1 MSQLLEGLNPA
12 QRDAVTNYETPSLI
26 IAGAGSGKTR
36 VLTARIGYMLE
47 NGVDPHSILAL
58 TFTKK
63 AATQMKERLFEMIDH
78 SKAHAIARSMGT
90 FHSIFGRI
98 IGENADLLGYT
109 SSFTTYGSSESK
121 SLIKSITK
129 ELQLDDAKYKPGLI
143 ASRISFAKNSLV
155 TPEAY
160 VSNEAFVLEDRT
172 MQIPQFARIYGLYC
186 ARCKAANALDYDD
199 YLLQTNFL
207 FRDHPDVL
215 ARYQEKFQY
224 ILVDEYQDT
233 NYAQYIIIR
242 RLAQK
247 HSRVCV
253 VGDDAQSIYSFR
265 GAKIENII
273 NFRSHFPTAKT
284 FKLEQNYRST
294 QTIVNAA
301 NSVIAHNSNRLEK
314 RCFSAGAV
322 GEKVTI
328 MRSFTDRDEAYSI
341 AESISRR
348 VRDCDAKWSEFAV
361 LYRNNSQA
369 QNIEQALRQRAIP
382 YQVHKGNSFFEQ
394 KEVKDVLGY
403 IRLIINPKDDDAFKR
418 IVNYP
423 TRGIGNTTVERIEA
437 IAQERR
443 VSMWEAAEQLVAT
456 PPADARQKAVAT
468 KIKDFVALI
477 TGLSAE
483 RETHSL
489 YNFGHTVAS
498 KSGILPLFSTVT
510 SAENQTAIDNI
521 EELLNTMQ
529 IFNDQFMQEVA
540 LGERSEDETPSVEE
554 WLQSVM
560 LLTDQDNGGA
570 EEDENSSNKVTLM
583 TVHTSKGL
591 EYEYIYIAGV
601 EHNLFP
607 SQRAFE
613 AGEIEEERR
622 LFYVALTRA
631 KIAATV
637 SFCDT
642 RYQWGTMIQSKASLF
657 INEIDK
663 KYVEMDD
670 GSSVE
675 SAIRPR
681 ASAYDAGTKGAPGQN
696 QRFNRP
702 FIRGERNLSAPQYN
716 ERENRER
723 IEMQRAQKE
732 QREAIERK
740 VQSMRSLGARKSE
753 AANDDITMPWDNKP
767 QQAQQSQQPQQ
778 NNVSS
783 SGSGKFQVGD
793 RITHEKFGAGRIT
806 DSAMVGDN
814 EILTIDFEAMGTKKI
829 VAGKAP
835 MRHI

>member
-1 MSQLLEGLNPA
+1 MSQLLEGLNQA
-12 QRDAVTNYETPSLI
+12 QRDAVMNFEHPSLI

-47 NGVDPHSILAL
+47 NGVDPNSILAL

-63 AATQMKERLFEMIDH
+63 AATQMKERLFEMIDE
-78 SKAHAIARSMGT
+78 SKARGVARNMGT

-98 IGENADLLGYT
+98 IGENAELLGYT
-109 SSFTTYGSSESK
+109 SSFTTYGTSESK
-121 SLIKSITK
+121 SLIKTITK
-129 ELQLDDAKYKPGLI
+129 ELQLDEDRYKPGVI

-155 TPEAY
+155 TAEAY
-160 VSNEAFVLEDRT
+160 AGTEALINEDR
-172 MQIPQFARIYGLYC
+172 MLQIPQFSKIYSTYC

-207 FRDHPDVL
+207 FRDHPEVL
-215 ARYQEKFQY
+215 ARYQEKYQY

-233 NYAQYIIIR
+233 NRAQYIIIR
-242 RLAQK
+242 RLAQV

-273 NFRSHFPTAKT
+273 NFRTHFPTAKT

-301 NSVIAHNSNRLEK
+301 NSVIAHNSNKLDK

-322 GEKVTI
+322 GEKVNI
-328 MRSFTDRDEAYSI
+328 IRSYTDRDEAYSI
-341 AESISRR
+341 AEAIARR
-348 VRDCDAKWSEFAV
+348 ERDTDAKWSEFAV

-403 IRLIINPKDDDAFKR
+403 IRIIINPKDNDAFKR

-423 TRGIGNTTVERIEA
+423 ARGIGNTTVERIEA
-437 IAQERR
+437 IAQERNL
-443 VSMWEAAEQLVAT
+443 SMWEASEELVSL
-456 PPADARQKAVAT
+456 PPADAKQKAIAT

-477 TGLSAE
+477 GELSAE
-483 RETHSL
+483 REKHSL
-489 YNFGHTVAS
+489 YNFGHLVAS
-498 KSGILPLFSTVT
+498 RSGILPLFNNVN
-510 SAENQTAIDNI
+510 SAENKTALDNI

-529 IFNDQFMQEVA
+529 VFNDQVMQEIA
-540 LGERSEDETPSVEE
+540 TGERSTDETPSVEE

-570 EEDENSSNKVTLM
+570 EEDEDSSNKVTLM

-591 EYEYIYIAGV
+591 EYEYIFIAGV

-607 SQRAFE
+607 SQRAME
-613 AGEIEEERR
+613 SGEIEEERR

-642 RYQWGTMIQSKASLF
+642 RYKWGTMIPSRASMF

-663 KYVEMDD
+663 QYVEMED

-681 ASAYDAGTKGAPGQN
+681 SSAQDASSDMPQRYGMRSNNRQQSYSGER
-696 QRFNRP
+696 RFN
-702 FIRGERNLSAPQYN
+702 APQYN
-716 ERENRER
+716 ERETKER
-723 IEMQRAQKE
+723 VEAQRVQQLQKE
-732 QREAIERK
+732 DIERRIK
-740 VQSMRSLGARKSE
+740 GMKSLGVRKSVVE
-753 AANDDITMPWDNKP
+753 SNDEPIKMPWDESPAPTAESKYS
-767 QQAQQSQQPQQ
+767 A
-778 NNVSS
+778 
-783 SGSGKFQVGD
+783 GD
-793 RITHEKFGAGRIT
+793 RVIHEKFGAGRIT
-806 DSAMVGDN
+806 EITMVGDN
-814 EILTIDFEAMGTKKI
+814 EIATIDFESMGTKKI

-835 MRHI
+835 MKRI